1 MDGKGLGRMMFSF
14 YVGGTINRYNDF
26 RRQSGAYIS
35 FLNLQTQWPRNS
47 TFGLYP
53 IAGERMHRSTQGMQ
67 TKDVHWGLFWNS
79 ENLETSVN
87 EFLKMVKFWYIDTNQ
102 KIKKSCQDI

>member
-1 MDGKGLGRMMFSF
+1 MMFSF

-26 RRQSGAYIS
+26 GRQSGAYIS
-35 FLNLQTQWPRNS
+35 FLNLQTQWPHNS

-53 IAGERMHRSTQGMQ
+53 IAGERMHRSTQDMQ
-67 TKDVHWGLFWNS
+67 TKDVHWGLFYNS

-87 EFLKMVKFWYIDTNQ
+87 EFLKIIKFWYIDTNQ
-102 KIKKSCQDI
+102 TIKKSCQDI